1 MKKLL
6 HIILL
11 LFAVSEGN
19 SQVNLVPNFSF
30 EEYAECPLNDGN
42 LYFANGW
49 SLFSASN
56 TSPDYY
62 NICAPPNGFNV
73 PQSIFCYQQ
82 DNRDCGAYIG
92 VLTFETSGGQSKE
105 HIGIQMIDTLIVG
118 QKYYISFYTVMGE
131 YRSNSS
137 GSQYGMPSNN
147 IGIKLSTIPYSSNN
161 PTPIDNFAHLHSE
174 TVITDSIN
182 WSRISGSII
191 ADSAYNYLVI
201 GNFYSN
207 ENTDTTN
214 YNCSN
219 CFNSGSYYL
228 VDDVCVST
236 DSLLCNGG
244 IELLPC
250 IVSVEENNLKN
261 RINIYPNPA
270 SDYITI
276 NTENQ
281 QSPFDITIYNTMG
294 QKLYHE
300 KNIHNS
306 NQKIDVSQY
315 NTNLLIIKIEFNN
328 QLYNFKLL
336 KN

>member
-1 MKKLL
+1 MKKFIFSFLL
-6 HIILL
+6 CFALL
-11 LFAVSEGN
+11 EVNG
-19 SQVNLVPNFSF
+19 QVNLVPNFSF
-30 EEYAECPLNDGN
+30 EEYTECPLNDGN

-49 SLFSASN
+49 SLFSAGN

-62 NICAPPNGFNV
+62 NICAPSNGFSV
-73 PQSIFCYQQ
+73 PQSIFCFQQ
-82 DNRDCGAYIG
+82 DNRNCGAYIG

-105 HIGIQMIDTLIVG
+105 HIGIQMVDPLVVG

-131 YRSNSS
+131 YRSSSS
-137 GSQYGMPSNN
+137 GNQYGMPSNN

-161 PTPIDNFAHLHSE
+161 PTPIDNFAHLYSE
-174 TVITDSIN
+174 PVITDSTN
-182 WSRISGSII
+182 WNRVTGSII
-191 ADSAYNYLVI
+191 ADSAYNYLII

-207 ENTDTTN
+207 QNTDTMN
-214 YNCSN
+214 YNCPN

-261 RINIYPNPA
+261 LINIFPNPA
-270 SDYITI
+270 NDYITI
-276 NTENQ
+276 STENN
-281 QSPFDITIYNTMG
+281 QSPFDITIYNTLG
-294 QKLYHE
+294 KQLYSK
-300 KNIHNS
+300 KNIHDSNLEIDISKYNS
-306 NQKIDVSQY
+306 NM
-315 NTNLLIIKIEFNN
+315 LIIKIGVNN

-336 KN
+336 KH